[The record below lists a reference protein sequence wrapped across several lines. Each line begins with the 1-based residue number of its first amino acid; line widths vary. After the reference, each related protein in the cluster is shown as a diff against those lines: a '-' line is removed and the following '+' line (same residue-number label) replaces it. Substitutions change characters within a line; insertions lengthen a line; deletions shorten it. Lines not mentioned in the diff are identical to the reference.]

1 MRKELPYFRVE
12 GAFGGSQ
19 DWFTN
24 DHWMKI
30 GGCAAVTATD
40 CSLYF
45 SLYKG
50 EKAACPTSKPELSKK
65 EYISLGMEMKPYLRP
80 RFTGI
85 DRLDIYQEGFGRY
98 LAERGVHDI
107 KLDAWDG
114 TRSYEDTLEVVKQ
127 QIDAGWPIPVLTLKH
142 RNPSFYDYVWHW
154 YLLTGY
160 DCFEDVCAVKT
171 TTYGSWR
178 WLDLKGLWRTGY
190 RRRGGLI
197 LFANA

>member
-50 EKAACPTSKPELSKK
+50 EKAACPTARPEFSKK
-65 EYISLGMEMKPYLRP
+65 EYIALGMEMKPYLRP

-98 LAERGVHDI
+98 LEERGVHDI

-142 RNPSFYDYVWHW
+142 RNPSFYDYVWH
-154 YLLTGY
+154 
-160 DCFEDVCAVKT
+160 
-171 TTYGSWR
+171 
-178 WLDLKGLWRTGY
+178 
-190 RRRGGLI
+190 
-197 LFANA
+197 